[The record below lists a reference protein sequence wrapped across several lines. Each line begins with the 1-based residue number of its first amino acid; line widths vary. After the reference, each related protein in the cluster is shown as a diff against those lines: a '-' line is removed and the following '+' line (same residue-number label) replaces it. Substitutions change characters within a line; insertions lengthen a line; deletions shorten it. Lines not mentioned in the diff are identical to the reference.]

1 MNAPLLTE
9 IDVARR
15 LGCSTLRA
23 ARVALRQLGEPV
35 IVLPDGPRY
44 TETQLRA
51 LVGEP
56 GSEEPDIKAAE
67 QRLLTKLRQ

>member
-9 IDVARR
+9 VAVAAR

-23 ARVALRQLGEPV
+23 ARVAIRQLGEPV

-44 TETQLRA
+44 SETQVRA
-51 LVGEP
+51 LIGEA
-56 GSEEPDIKAAE
+56 GSDEPDIRAAE
-67 QRLLTKLRQ
+67 QRLLTKLRR